1 MDIYMKTALRV
12 FLLPKGSCTVRR
24 RIDAKNTVLLN
35 YESHAAMLSS
45 QTHKREVGEMEREW
59 GGEAVRERQRFFTPF
74 IRVSW
79 NVGWHPN
86 LEANRNDVICN
97 CYPFSISIRLWL
109 KHGQLWSDS
118 HMIYTLKGGGWMRER
133 GMQRCTNTTEIEW
146 ER

>member
-59 GGEAVRERQRFFTPF
+59 GGEERQSEKGRDFL
-74 IRVSW
+74 R
-79 NVGWHPN
+79 
-86 LEANRNDVICN
+86 
-97 CYPFSISIRLWL
+97 RLF
-109 KHGQLWSDS
+109 GS
-118 HMIYTLKGGGWMRER
+118 RE
-133 GMQRCTNTTEIEW
+133 MWDDIQT
-146 ER
+146 